1 MAVILPIVTKF
12 SDAGIRKAQSSF
24 GGLGKSIKS
33 LAGVAGLSIGIG
45 TVVNVLKDSVT
56 AASNLG
62 ESLNA
67 VNVAY
72 GKNAKNILA
81 LGQNAATSIG
91 LSTSEF
97 NSLAVGFSSFTEKIA
112 GDGGDVVGTF
122 KKLSERGA
130 DFASVFNLSG
140 GVNEALEKF
149 RSGLAGETEPL
160 RKYGIDMSAA
170 AVETFALS
178 TGLIKSKKQLTENV
192 KIQARYGLLMEQTSK
207 TQGDFA
213 NTSDSLAN
221 RQRIVGA
228 TIEDLK
234 AKFGNLLLPVMEKV
248 YAFINDKVLPVVTKF
263 VDDLSD
269 PKSDVGKMFVDIKKA
284 VEDSFTVVKDFFA
297 LFGDGDAM
305 KGFAN
310 VVTQLVKALPALLAL
325 KGIMMLAS
333 AGKSIANLAKAIGL
347 MTGASAVGDGTTVV
361 GDTPDGKKK
370 KSKLGKGASLAGLGT
385 VLTILSIPSS
395 SAQVDPDELQ
405 ARSDRAAAATALAKK
420 QPVGSGVVPSGG
432 KLPAPTAPKIPKFAD
447 GGIVMPS
454 PGGSIVN
461 VAEAGQA
468 EAIIPLNKMASMGLG
483 GGATYNIT
491 VNAGAG
497 ANGGSIGTE
506 IVNAIKAFERSNGK
520 GWRS

>member
-24 GGLGKSIKS
+24 GGLGKSIKT

-45 TVVNVLKDSVT
+45 TVVNVLKESVT

-81 LGQNAATSIG
+81 LGKNAATSIG

-178 TGLIKSKKQLTENV
+178 TGLIKSKKELTENV
-192 KIQARYGLLMEQTSK
+192 KIQARYGLLMQQTSK

-248 YAFINDKVLPVVTKF
+248 YAFINDKVLPVVTQF
-263 VDDLSD
+263 VEDLSN

-305 KGFAN
+305 KGFGN

-347 MTGASAVGDGTTVV
+347 MTGAGAVGDGTTVV
-361 GDTPDGKKK
+361 GDTPDGKGKK
-370 KSKLGKGASLAGLGT
+370 KPKLGKGASLAGLGT

-395 SAQVDPDELQ
+395 SAQVDSEELQ
-405 ARSDRAAAATALAKK
+405 ARADRAAAATALAKK
-420 QPVGSGVVPSGG
+420 QPVGSGLVPSTG
-432 KLPAPTAPKIPKFAD
+432 KLPTPTGPKIPKFAM

-461 VAEAGQA
+461 VAEAGQP
-468 EAIIPLNKMASMGLG
+468 EAIIPLSKLGPLG

-497 ANGGSIGTE
+497 ANGASIGTE